1 VTGKMDRELMEVDGD
16 RENGSRA
23 HGRSGTARTSLGGS
37 QDARVF
43 GMIPFWDID
52 STMTLLCFCTVESRV
67 TVDSH
72 GGDLITVTEQCP
84 GGLDSRDPV
93 RDTEWQVS

>member
-1 VTGKMDRELMEVDGD
+1 MARELMEVDGD

-84 GGLDSRDPV
+84 GGLDTRDPV